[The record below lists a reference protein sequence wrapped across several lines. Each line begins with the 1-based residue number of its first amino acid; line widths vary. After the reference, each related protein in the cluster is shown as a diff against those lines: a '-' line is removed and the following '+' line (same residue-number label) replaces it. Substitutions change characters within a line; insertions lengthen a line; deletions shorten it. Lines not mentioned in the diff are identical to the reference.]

1 MAKMDDGGHG
11 FFLATVVH
19 YCLELMETAK
29 QSIALITCTYGTYGQ
44 EILDIFN
51 EAILNSTA
59 LYDYQPRTM
68 EMMRQWFEIKQRGDF
83 PVIGAIDAQ
92 GKLLGFA
99 SYGTFRPWPA
109 YKYSVE
115 HSIYIHKNHRC
126 QGLGKCLM
134 RSLMTRATE
143 QQYHVMIAAI
153 DINNPGS
160 IALHQSLGFTHSGTL
175 KQVGF
180 KFGQWLDL
188 ALYQYVL
195 ETPDRPIDG

>member
-1 MAKMDDGGHG
+1 MTNSGR
-11 FFLATVVH
+11 
-19 YCLELMETAK
+19 
-29 QSIALITCTYGTYGQ
+29 SIQFISCTYESHGG

-59 LYDYQPRTM
+59 MYDYQPRTM
-68 EMMRQWFEIKQRGDF
+68 EQMIQWFGTKTMANF
-83 PVIGAIDAQ
+83 PVIGAIDSQ

-99 SYGTFRPWPA
+99 SYGTFRAWPA

-115 HSIYIHKNHRC
+115 HSIYVHKDYR
-126 QGLGKCLM
+126 GLGLG
-134 RSLMTRATE
+134 RSLMQQLIMVAQG

-153 DINNPGS
+153 DVNNPGS
-160 IALHQSLGFTHSGTL
+160 RALHESLGFVHGGTL

-188 ALYQYVL
+188 ALYQYIL
-195 ETPDRPIDG
+195 DTPDRPVDG

>member
-1 MAKMDDGGHG
+1 
-11 FFLATVVH
+11 
-19 YCLELMETAK
+19 MENLGR
-29 QSIALITCTYGTYGQ
+29 SIQFVTCTYESHAG

-59 LYDYQPRTM
+59 LYEYQPRSM
-68 EMMRQWFEIKQRGDF
+68 ENMVDWFGAKTIGGF
-83 PVIGAIDAQ
+83 PVVGAIDTQ

-99 SYGTFRPWPA
+99 SYGTFRAWPA

-115 HSIYIHKNHRC
+115 HSIYVHKDYRC
-126 QGLGKCLM
+126 LGLG
-134 RSLMTRATE
+134 RSLMQQLIITARQ

-153 DINNPGS
+153 DINNTGS
-160 IALHQSLGFTHSGTL
+160 RALHESLGFIHGGTL

-195 ETPDRPIDG
+195 DTPDRPVDG

>member
-1 MAKMDDGGHG
+1 MDNSG
-11 FFLATVVH
+11 
-19 YCLELMETAK
+19 
-29 QSIALITCTYGTYGQ
+29 QSIQFVTCTCEFHGG

-59 LYDYQPRTM
+59 MYDYQPRTM
-68 EMMRQWFEIKQRGDF
+68 EQMIQWFGTKAMADF

-99 SYGTFRPWPA
+99 SYGTFRAWPA

-115 HSIYIHKNHRC
+115 HSIYVHKDYRC
-126 QGLGKCLM
+126 QGLGRLLM
-134 RSLMTRATE
+134 QQLIIVAQQ

-153 DINNPGS
+153 DVNNPGS
-160 IALHQSLGFTHSGTL
+160 RALHESLGFVQGGTL

-188 ALYQYVL
+188 DLYQYIL
-195 ETPDRPIDG
+195 DTPDRPVDG

>member
-1 MAKMDDGGHG
+1 MTNSGR
-11 FFLATVVH
+11 
-19 YCLELMETAK
+19 
-29 QSIALITCTYGTYGQ
+29 SIQFVTCTYESHGG

-59 LYDYQPRTM
+59 MYDYQPRTM
-68 EMMRQWFEIKQRGDF
+68 EQMIQWFGAKTLADF

-99 SYGTFRPWPA
+99 SYGTFRAWPA

-115 HSIYIHKNHRC
+115 HSIYVHRDYRC
-126 QGLGKCLM
+126 QGLG
-134 RSLMTRATE
+134 RSLMQQLIMAARQ

-153 DINNPGS
+153 DVNNPGS
-160 IALHQSLGFTHSGTL
+160 RALHESLGFVHGGTL

-188 ALYQYVL
+188 ALYQYIL
-195 ETPDRPIDG
+195 DTPDRPVDG